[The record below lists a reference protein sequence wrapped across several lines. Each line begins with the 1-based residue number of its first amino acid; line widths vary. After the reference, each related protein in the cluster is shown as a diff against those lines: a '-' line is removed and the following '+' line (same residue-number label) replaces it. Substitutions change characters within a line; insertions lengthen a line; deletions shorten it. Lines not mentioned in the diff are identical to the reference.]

1 MALSRSLFAPGALGY
16 GKLRHS
22 CRTLCDAWEASALT
36 GGVRGT
42 FEGSL
47 AKWGFR
53 VQVVVIGAGYLG
65 TTHAACMAQIGH
77 SVLGIDISEEKVAK
91 LQSGEVPFFEPGLEA
106 LLREH
111 VASGRLRF
119 STSFEEAAAFG
130 DVHFLAVGT
139 PQSTRGRAG
148 DVSCVNAA
156 IDSLSPHLA
165 RPTVIAGKS
174 TVPVG
179 TARRLAERV
188 QAAAPA
194 REAVEVAWNPEFL
207 REGFAVEGTLRP
219 DRIVVGAGDRPEGR
233 AIELLREVYSLILAE
248 GVPFLV
254 TDLETA
260 ELVKVAANAFLA
272 TKVGFINAIAELC
285 EAAGAD
291 VAMLAD
297 AIGRDERIGRQYL
310 NAGLG
315 FGGGCLP
322 KDIRALVA
330 RAEELGVGDAFAFL
344 REVDN
349 GNMRQ
354 RSRVVDI
361 SREICGSLIG
371 TNVAILGAAFKPDTD
386 DVRDSPALSVAGQL
400 QLQGANVSIY
410 DPKAMDNARKT
421 MPTLDY
427 AVTSLDACRGAD
439 IVLVLTEWK
448 EFQNIQPGDLGA
460 VTQTK
465 NIVDAR
471 NCLDS
476 RQWRAA
482 GWTYRGLGRS

>member
-1 MALSRSLFAPGALGY
+1 M
-16 GKLRHS
+16 
-22 CRTLCDAWEASALT
+22 
-36 GGVRGT
+36 
-42 FEGSL
+42 
-47 AKWGFR
+47 
-53 VQVVVIGAGYLG
+53 
-65 TTHAACMAQIGH
+65 
-77 SVLGIDISEEKVAK
+77 
-91 LQSGEVPFFEPGLEA
+91 
-106 LLREH
+106 
-111 VASGRLRF
+111 
-119 STSFEEAAAFG
+119 
-130 DVHFLAVGT
+130 
-139 PQSTRGRAG
+139 
-148 DVSCVNAA
+148 
-156 IDSLSPHLA
+156 
-165 RPTVIAGKS
+165 
-174 TVPVG
+174 
-179 TARRLAERV
+179 
-188 QAAAPA
+188 
-194 REAVEVAWNPEFL
+194 AWNPEFL

-291 VAMLAD
+291 VAVLAD

-410 DPKAMDNARKT
+410 DPKAMDNTRKT

-471 NCLDS
+471 NCFDS